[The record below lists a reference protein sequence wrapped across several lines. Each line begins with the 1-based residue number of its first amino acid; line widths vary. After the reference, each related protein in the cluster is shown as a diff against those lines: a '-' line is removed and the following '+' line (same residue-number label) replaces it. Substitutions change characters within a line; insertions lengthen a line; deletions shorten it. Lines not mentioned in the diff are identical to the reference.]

1 MSISKA
7 ILHNHGYTKA
17 ISYDLEMSLRKEWDP
32 SITDPTFYT
41 PVGSLVRKLN
51 AQDKIPMSHDPQYYD
66 FPNFHDTGIEL
77 PVSRRLGAD
86 LAEIT
91 LESRSLARAAE
102 KGINDARKAKVDK
115 ITAEKVAKLASEADS
130 SVPSAPSD

>member
-1 MSISKA
+1 MSTSKA

-17 ISYDLEMSLRKEWDP
+17 SVYELEVLLRKEWDP

-51 AQDKIPMSHDPQYYD
+51 AQDKIPMTRDPQFYD
-66 FPNFHDTGIEL
+66 FPDGRDTGIEL
-77 PVSRRLGAD
+77 PVSRKLGVD

-91 LESRSLARAAE
+91 LESRSLAKSAE
-102 KGINDARKAKVDK
+102 KGINDAKKAKSEK
-115 ITAEKVAKLASEADS
+115 LAAEQAAKLAAEADS
-130 SVPSAPSD
+130 SVPSD